1 MAKEFIV
8 AIELGSSK
16 ITGIAGKKNLDGSI
30 SVLAI
35 AQDNSEAYIR
45 RGAIYNLNKT
55 MTALINIKQRLESQ
69 LQTKIR
75 KVYVGIGGQSILG
88 VRNVIVRELE
98 KDTVVTQK
106 MVNELMDANR
116 GMSYADKTILEAVT
130 LEYKV
135 DTQLQTDPVGIP
147 CSRLE
152 GNFLNILWRE
162 SFYKNLITCFAD
174 AKISIAD
181 MLISPLTLADSV
193 LLEADRRAGCLLV
206 DLGAE
211 TTTVSVYYKNILR
224 NLAVLPLGGANIT
237 SDIATLQIERDE
249 AERMKLKYGSA
260 YTDNADIDKD
270 KKYPTADGRE
280 IDSRKFIEY
289 VEGRVLEIVE
299 NVWAQV
305 PAEYNDKLIG
315 GIIITGGCANM
326 KNIDKVFRTTTHIDK
341 IRFAKMV
348 NQTVDATQPEVNS
361 QDGRLCTALSL
372 IAKGDMNCAGEPLL
386 PPGELFDPD
395 GKTPE
400 PEPEPEPEIEQDDT
414 PEPDLPKKPSVL
426 KKIGKALREFINTAI
441 SEEE

>member
-35 AQDNSEAYIR
+35 AQDSSEAYIR

-55 MTALINIKQRLESQ
+55 MTALINIKQRLETQ

-98 KDTVVTQK
+98 KDTVVTQT

-116 GMSYADKTILEAVT
+116 GMSYADKEILEAVT

-162 SFYKNLITCFAD
+162 SFYKNLVTCFAD

-224 NLAVLPLGGANIT
+224 NLAVLPVGGANIT
-237 SDIATLQIERDE
+237 SDIAALQIERDE

-260 YTDNADIDKD
+260 YTDNADIDVD
-270 KKYPTADGRE
+270 KKYPLADGRE
-280 IDSRKFIEY
+280 IDSVTFIKY

-305 PAEYNDKLIG
+305 PAEYHKKLIG
-315 GIIITGGCANM
+315 GIIITGGCANI
-326 KNIDKVFRTTTHIDK
+326 KNIDKVFRATTDINK

-386 PPGELFDPD
+386 PPGQLFDPD

-400 PEPEPEPEIEQDDT
+400 PETEPEPEIEQDDT